1 MTLRYD
7 TRVSSAAEVVAG
19 SYYLA
24 TNELRIAHLDADGV
38 SAAEPPVG
46 TEIVLEYRNPFNSPS
61 DKTIT
66 VVTVTTEAEGI
77 DITFSLVGSQ
87 PAPDTTMDDL
97 AVTYSVTTPEVSVTT
112 KYWARRYDFSARD
125 FVQSGNA
132 GLVTINDSRYVVR
145 RNPVWVEGVGLD
157 DEAGNH
163 GTVQGVSEYAGRADY
178 LELLARRVGG

>member
-66 VVTVTTEAEGI
+66 VVTVTTEADGI
-77 DITFSLVGSQ
+77 DITFSLVGS
-87 PAPDTTMDDL
+87 PA
-97 AVTYSVTTPEVSVTT
+97 
-112 KYWARRYDFSARD
+112 SARYHY
-125 FVQSGNA
+125 G
-132 GLVTINDSRYVVR
+132 
-145 RNPVWVEGVGLD
+145 
-157 DEAGNH
+157 
-163 GTVQGVSEYAGRADY
+163 
-178 LELLARRVGG
+178 